1 MDPRE
6 MPTLFPKGHSS
17 WCKLLPKDTL
27 QPLVQSPRGES
38 NLEKHLPKLL
48 LASGLEPRCPPWLT
62 FSFVSSAASLLS
74 PTQKRICGE
83 WVEGAHL
90 ASILTPSEERMVT
103 NYIKRYTK
111 AKIVWIGL
119 KAERADNELIWNWS
133 DFSLYDS
140 GSALWDDEKPKTC
153 PSDKNEECIA
163 LSNVQNP
170 AETPRWAQY
179 PCRHSYQFICKYRA
193 SS

>member
-1 MDPRE
+1 M
-6 MPTLFPKGHSS
+6 SS
-17 WCKLLPKDTL
+17 MAY
-27 QPLVQSPRGES
+27 
-38 NLEKHLPKLL
+38 LL
-48 LASGLEPRCPPWLT
+48 LCLFSSLLAVTYTEDATKDSLVLPRSPCPPGVLLYNRFCYEFIKQET
-62 FSFVSSAASLLS
+62 FWDNAE
-74 PTQKRICGE
+74 RICGE